1 MLEGGCFCG
10 RVRYEVDEG
19 EYIAADCHCTLCR
32 RIHAAPH
39 VTWLVVPMQ
48 HFRYTSAPP
57 NPLRSTESGTRYFCG
72 ACGTHVACVNAA
84 HAEIVDVSICSLD
97 APEAFV
103 PTLEVFTDT
112 RLPAPRRGG

>member
-32 RIHAAPH
+32 RIHAAPY
-39 VTWLVVPMQ
+39 VSWLVVPMQ

-84 HAEIVDVSICSLD
+84 HPEIVDVSICSLD

-103 PTLEVFTDT
+103 PTREVFTDT